1 MDSSLSMRDT
11 IFAASSID
19 GTSCLIMYLS
29 PPTIKAQQE
38 RMAATKPAHSAGLNA
53 DQMPYR

>member
-1 MDSSLSMRDT
+1 MRDT
-11 IFAASSID
+11 IFDASRIV

-38 RMAATKPAHSAGLNA
+38 SMAATKPAHSAGLNA
-53 DQMPYR
+53 DQMPYRLG

>member
-11 IFAASSID
+11 ILDASSID

-29 PPTIKAQQE
+29 PPTIKAQQD
-38 RMAATKPAHSAGLNA
+38 RMAATNPAHSAGLNA

>member
-1 MDSSLSMRDT
+1 MRDT
-11 IFAASSID
+11 IFDASSID

-53 DQMPYR
+53 DQMPCR